1 MVDDRGDVAVLVL
14 AGGAARRFGSDKT
27 RADLSGRPVLS
38 HTVDAVAHVGGPL
51 LVIGPWAPE
60 DWIALIEPSPRF
72 GPAAALAFALAQ
84 VDTTWALVVGGDH
97 PLLHPELVDLLV
109 GRAMRSSADAV
120 VPVRDGR
127 DEPLVACYRSSVA
140 DVVRACV
147 EAGERSMRAVLAAV
161 EVERVPEPDWRSVD
175 RDGRSFLDVDEPAD
189 LAAIEA
195 LLDA

>member
-27 RADLSGRPVLS
+27 RADLAGRPVLS

-60 DWIALIEPSPRF
+60 GWIALIEPSPRL

-84 VDTTWALVVGGDH
+84 VDTTWALVVAGDH
-97 PLLHPELVDLLV
+97 PLLHPALVDLLV
-109 GRAMRSSADAV
+109 RRAMGSPADAV

-140 DVVRACV
+140 DTVRTCV
-147 EAGERSMRAVLAAV
+147 EAGDRSMRAVLAAV
-161 EVERVPEPDWRSVD
+161 EVEPVLEPDWRSVD
-175 RDGRSFLDVDEPAD
+175 LDGRSFLDVDEPAD